1 MRLAI
6 AAHAPA
12 LRAGLRLLLGA
23 AAGIQVAAEAASL
36 LELPSPEE
44 IDVLVLAAE
53 SAWQD
58 ELEEWLSSGSSAAVL
73 LLVGEDSSSLRWLA
87 ELGARAWGALP
98 LESSGDEL
106 LAAVHALAQGLVAG
120 APRLLQPLF
129 NSSLAEGP
137 ALDEPPGGA
146 LTEREAEVLQLLAQG
161 LANKQI
167 AMQLGIS
174 EHTVKFHVSA
184 IYTKLGASSRTEAVR
199 IGVRLGWVTL

>member
-6 AAHAPA
+6 AAQAPA

-23 AAGIQVAAEAASL
+23 APGIEVAAEAATL
-36 LELPSPEE
+36 AELPAPGEV
-44 IDVLVLAAE
+44 DVLVLAAGA
-53 SAWQD
+53 AWRD
-58 ELEEWLSSGSSAAVL
+58 ELEDWLAPGGSTAVL
-73 LLVGEDSSSLRWLA
+73 LLVGEEGTALRWLA
-87 ELGARAWGALP
+87 ELGDRAWGALP
-98 LESSGDEL
+98 LESSSEEL
-106 LAAVHALAQGLVAG
+106 LAAVHALGQGLVAG
-120 APRLLQPLF
+120 SPRLLQPLLT
-129 NSSLAEGP
+129 SSLAEGP

-167 AMQLGIS
+167 AVQLGIS

>member
-12 LRAGLRLLLGA
+12 LRAGLRILLGA
-23 AAGIQVAAEAASL
+23 AAGIEVVSEAASL
-36 LELPSPEE
+36 AELPTSEE

-53 SAWQD
+53 STWRD
-58 ELEEWLSSGSSAAVL
+58 DLEDWLSPGSSTAVL
-73 LLVGEDSSSLRWLA
+73 LLVGEESAALRWLA

-106 LAAVHALAQGLVAG
+106 LAAVHALEQGLVAG
-120 APRLLQPLF
+120 SPRLLQPLF
-129 NSSLAEGP
+129 DSSLAGGP

-167 AMQLGIS
+167 AVQLGIS